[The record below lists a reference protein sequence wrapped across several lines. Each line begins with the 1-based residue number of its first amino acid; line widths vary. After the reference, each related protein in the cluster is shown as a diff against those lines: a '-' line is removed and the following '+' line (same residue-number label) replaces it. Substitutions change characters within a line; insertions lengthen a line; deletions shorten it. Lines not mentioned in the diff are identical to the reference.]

1 MFLRKITKHIQN
13 QNWFAVW
20 VDFIIV
26 VAGVFIGIQVANW
39 NEQRSLFQK
48 ETQLLNELKKEIQS
62 SITLTE
68 SKIQAYQQATDAGKR
83 VLSYLDTQK
92 TCEEN
97 CWNLIVDFMHA
108 SQWQDIHINSS
119 TYHNMR
125 DNGFPTNRGIIDA
138 VEAYLAQNS
147 NNADPFS
154 ALPVYR
160 SLVRQIINIKTQ
172 EFYWK
177 YCWSLKD
184 GIEKYNLNCP
194 KGISDE
200 ESKSLV
206 TEIIE
211 NPGIRPNL
219 TEWTGAI
226 VSLPTT
232 LGEQNVAARKAIDL
246 IDEELRH
253 R

>member
-1 MFLRKITKHIQN
+1 
-13 QNWFAVW
+13 
-20 VDFIIV
+20 
-26 VAGVFIGIQVANW
+26 
-39 NEQRSLFQK
+39 
-48 ETQLLNELKKEIQS
+48 
-62 SITLTE
+62 
-68 SKIQAYQQATDAGKR
+68 
-83 VLSYLDTQK
+83 
-92 TCEEN
+92 
-97 CWNLIVDFMHA
+97 
-108 SQWQDIHINSS
+108 
-119 TYHNMR
+119 
-125 DNGFPTNRGIIDA
+125 
-138 VEAYLAQNS
+138 
-147 NNADPFS
+147 
-154 ALPVYR
+154 
-160 SLVRQIINIKTQ
+160 
-172 EFYWK
+172 FYWK

-206 TEIIE
+206 TEIIV

-226 VSLPTT
+226 VSLPAT